1 METAS
6 AVKIVNPDTFRV
18 PYAINED
25 DSPFDIKDLIERREV
40 PDEDFLCPVCGD
52 RVFFVRETDKR
63 SAHFRHQ
70 TTSNCDRIAAE
81 RAQTIHNRVVQVTAR
96 MIQSGVAL
104 ADICIGHKKT
114 GQDLPSGEVHVEKS
128 YTIDG
133 QRYQPDI
140 SISPQEGQI
149 APIFELEVVLT
160 HRPEKE
166 RVKLAAEHGRV
177 VACINIAKLQQYY
190 DTAKRLESRTG
201 RSFDVDKMCFDYVM
215 NTKFFVMLG
224 ANVRQGLREFVNNQR
239 EYMRA
244 NKAARHGVV
253 RVAPKQS
260 DLIVRRVNEG
270 NIATVVQ
277 HGQHLP
283 HEARYGVSPGG
294 RPITWDGKVVSRQA
308 WSQLTEWQK
317 HGPDGRVWSG
327 QNKLWERA

>member
-1 METAS
+1 MEIS
-6 AVKIVNPDTFRV
+6 SSVKIVNPDTFRV
-18 PYAINED
+18 PYAINEN
-25 DSPFDIKDLIERREV
+25 DSPFDIKDLIEKREV
-40 PDEDFLCPVCGD
+40 PDEDFLCPVCEE
-52 RVFFVRETDKR
+52 RVFFVRETDQR

-70 TTSNCDRIAAE
+70 TTSTCDRIAAE
-81 RAQTIHNRVVQVTAR
+81 RSQTIHDRAVQVTAR
-96 MIQSGVAL
+96 MIQGGVAL
-104 ADICIGHKKT
+104 NDICIGYKKT

-128 YTIDG
+128 YTMDG

-140 SISPQEGQI
+140 SVLPQDGQI

-190 DTAKRLESRTG
+190 DTAKRLEARTG

-215 NTKFFVMLG
+215 DTKFSVMLG
-224 ANVRQGLREFVNNQR
+224 ANVRQGLREFINKQR

-244 NKAARHGVV
+244 EKAAPHKVA
-253 RVAPKQS
+253 RVDHQQS
-260 DLIVRRVNEG
+260 DWIVRRVNQG
-270 NIATVVQ
+270 NIAAVVKRA
-277 HGQHLP
+277 QHLP
-283 HEARYGVSPGG
+283 DDARYGASPGG

-317 HGPDGRVWSG
+317 HGPNGRVWSG
-327 QNKLWERA
+327 KTHRWEPA